1 MAGIYIFIYTC
12 EIEKLNLKDQ
22 AFLIIIS
29 IVPCKKLNLRT
40 FHPPFQPNFH
50 PPFSSIPGEI
60 AFLKLQKKHT
70 CTHTA
75 FCPRCLLAF
84 NRLHLNYSSLED
96 RRGPSPLASNTNDEN
111 LFDHSRILK
120 GHFIFSSL
128 ATGNPLG
135 SQIFECTDWRN
146 KMRMPEVC
154 RSTDETRVKIWE
166 E

>member
-1 MAGIYIFIYTC
+1 MAGIYIHLHVRNR
-12 EIEKLNLKDQ
+12 EIVSKRPSFLNNNFNCSLQKTQ
-22 AFLIIIS
+22 PAH
-29 IVPCKKLNLRT
+29 VPS
-40 FHPPFQPNFH
+40 PFSTEFSPL
-50 PPFSSIPGEI
+50 FSSIPGEI

-84 NRLHLNYSSLED
+84 NRLHLNYSSLEV

>member
-1 MAGIYIFIYTC
+1 MAGIYIHLHVWNR
-12 EIEKLNLKDQ
+12 EIESKRPSFLNNNFNCSLQKTQ
-22 AFLIIIS
+22 PAH
-29 IVPCKKLNLRT
+29 VPS
-40 FHPPFQPNFH
+40 PFSTEFS